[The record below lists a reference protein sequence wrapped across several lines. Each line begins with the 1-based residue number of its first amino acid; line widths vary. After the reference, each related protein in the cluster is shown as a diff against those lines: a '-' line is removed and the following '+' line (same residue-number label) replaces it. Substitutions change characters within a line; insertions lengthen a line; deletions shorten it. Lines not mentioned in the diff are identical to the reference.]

1 MTARRL
7 TGLVL
12 AIAGAAGFTACLKS
26 LVTGMQDVVKID
38 GGSCASGGPYVV
50 AHQCSGTDTRLI
62 MVGILG
68 GLVAA
73 AVYAGG
79 TSALGRPTSSAGL
92 LTWTALF
99 GLLGWNFIS
108 TGLHPPAGHGTLSG
122 LLFTGAMFVL
132 MALGG
137 LIVLLVS
144 MTSDLRDAGRPSTV
158 ITGMQP
164 LVRAAVVP
172 GFAGLQPG
180 AGGAWQPGGAVMP
193 NSVASPVARGGELLR
208 AGIWLLASV
217 AGAGLGIVL
226 SSTLITLLH

>member
-1 MTARRL
+1 VTARRL
-7 TGLVL
+7 TGFLL
-12 AIAGAAGFTACLKS
+12 AIAGAAGFTACLRS
-26 LVTGMQDVVKID
+26 LAAGMEDVIRVD

-50 AHQCSGTDTRLI
+50 AHQCSGADIRLI
-62 MVGILG
+62 MVGIFG

-79 TSALGRPTSSAGL
+79 TSALGRPGSSAGL
-92 LTWTALF
+92 LLWTALF

-108 TGLHPPAGHGTLSG
+108 TGLHAPAGQGTLPG
-122 LLFTGAMFVL
+122 FLFTGAMFVL

-144 MTSDLRDAGRPSTV
+144 VTSDLRSAGRPSPAV
-158 ITGMQP
+158 AGLQP

-172 GFAGLQPG
+172 GGTVMSGAMFAPG
-180 AGGAWQPGGAVMP
+180 AMITP
-193 NSVASPVARGGELLR
+193 NSVASPAARSGELLR

-226 SSTLITLLH
+226 SSTLISLLH

>member
-1 MTARRL
+1 VTARRL
-7 TGLVL
+7 TGFLL
-12 AIAGAAGFTACLKS
+12 AIAGAAGFTVCLKS
-26 LVTGMQDVVKID
+26 LAAGMEDVIRVD

-50 AHQCSGTDTRLI
+50 AHQCSGADIRLI
-62 MVGILG
+62 MVGIFG

-79 TSALGRPTSSAGL
+79 TSALGRPGSSAGL
-92 LTWTALF
+92 LIWTALF

-108 TGLHPPAGHGTLSG
+108 TGLHPPAGGGTLSG

-144 MTSDLRDAGRPSTV
+144 VTSDLRSAGRPSPA
-158 ITGMQP
+158 IAGLQP

-172 GFAGLQPG
+172 G
-180 AGGAWQPGGAVMP
+180 GAVMPGAMTAPGAMITP
-193 NSVASPVARGGELLR
+193 NSVASPAARGGELLQ

>member
-1 MTARRL
+1 MTGRRL
-7 TGLVL
+7 TGFLL
-12 AIAGAAGFTACLKS
+12 AITGAAGFTACLKS
-26 LVTGMQDVVKID
+26 LAAGMEDVVNVD

-50 AHQCSGTDTRLI
+50 AHQCSGADIRLI
-62 MVGILG
+62 MVGIFG

-79 TSALGRPTSSAGL
+79 TSALGRPGSSAGL
-92 LTWTALF
+92 LIWTALF
-99 GLLGWNFIS
+99 GLLGWNFIR
-108 TGLHPPAGHGTLSG
+108 TGLHPPTGHGTLSG

-144 MTSDLRDAGRPSTV
+144 VTGDLRDASRPNPV
-158 ITGMQP
+158 IAGMQP
-164 LVRAAVVP
+164 LVQAAVP
-172 GFAGLQPG
+172 GFSGPRPG

-193 NSVASPVARGGELLR
+193 NSVVSPAARGAELLR

>member
-7 TGLVL
+7 IGFLL

-26 LVTGMQDVVKID
+26 LVAGMEDVINTD

-79 TSALGRPTSSAGL
+79 TSALGRPASSAGL
-92 LTWTALF
+92 LIWTALF

-108 TGLHPPAGHGTLSG
+108 TGQHPPAGHGTLSG

-144 MTSDLRDAGRPSTV
+144 VTSDLRDAGRPSSA

-164 LVRAAVVP
+164 LVRAVV
-172 GFAGLQPG
+172 
-180 AGGAWQPGGAVMP
+180 PGGAVIRGAMP
-193 NSVASPVARGGELLR
+193 MPGAMITPSSVASPAARGGELLR
-208 AGIWLLASV
+208 AGIWVLASV

-226 SSTLITLLH
+226 SSTLISLLH

>member
-7 TGLVL
+7 TGFLL

-26 LVTGMQDVVKID
+26 LVAGMEDVIKVD

-50 AHQCSGTDTRLI
+50 AHQCSGADIRLI
-62 MVGILG
+62 MVGIFG

-79 TSALGRPTSSAGL
+79 TSALGRPGSSAGL
-92 LTWTALF
+92 LIWTALF

-108 TGLHPPAGHGTLSG
+108 TGLHPPTGQGTLSG
-122 LLFTGAMFVL
+122 LLFTGAMFLL

-144 MTSDLRDAGRPSTV
+144 VTGDLRSAGRPGPA

-164 LVRAAVVP
+164 LVQAAVVP
-172 GFAGLQPG
+172 GFPGLQTG
-180 AGGAWQPGGAVMP
+180 AGGAWQPGGAVLP
-193 NSVASPVARGGELLR
+193 DSVASPAARGGELLR

-226 SSTLITLLH
+226 SSTLIALLH

>member
-1 MTARRL
+1 MTGRRL
-7 TGLVL
+7 IGLLL

-26 LVTGMQDVVKID
+26 LVAGMEDVIKVD

-50 AHQCSGTDTRLI
+50 AHQCSGADIRLI
-62 MVGILG
+62 MVGIFG

-79 TSALGRPTSSAGL
+79 TSALGRPGSSAGL
-92 LTWTALF
+92 LIWTALF

-108 TGLHPPAGHGTLSG
+108 TGLHPPAGGGTLSG

-144 MTSDLRDAGRPSTV
+144 VTSDLRSAGRPSPA

-164 LVRAAVVP
+164 LVRAAVP
-172 GFAGLQPG
+172 GGTVMPG
-180 AGGAWQPGGAVMP
+180 AMPAPGATLGAMITP
-193 NSVASPVARGGELLR
+193 NSVAGPAARGGELLR
-208 AGIWLLASV
+208 AGIWVLASL

-226 SSTLITLLH
+226 SSTLVSLLH